1 MSIISSFAHFEDA
14 SSAFSRR
21 LPARATASHDRSARE
36 LRVTGPCDHARS
48 WTFLCLILIIIVLFG
63 VTSFAPLYS
72 ILVFFNYVRRAAL
85 FSLSI
90 VLSCFIYSIFLQ
102 PWFCPAALA
111 ANAAA
116 FGRSLR
122 WVFQG
127 FPISEKKGAK
137 ECNSCKYIWFS
148 LFFSPGAP
156 RRLQTTN
163 GPENPVSLLENRPF
177 EKCMSSYLLF

>member
-1 MSIISSFAHFEDA
+1 MSIISSFARFEDA

-21 LPARATASHDRSARE
+21 LLARATASHDSSGRE

-72 ILVFFNYVRRAAL
+72 ILVLFNYVRRAAL

-127 FPISEKKGAK
+127 FPTSEKKR
-137 ECNSCKYIWFS
+137 CK
-148 LFFSPGAP
+148 
-156 RRLQTTN
+156 RMQT
-163 GPENPVSLLENRPF
+163 LW
-177 EKCMSSYLLF
+177 

>member
-72 ILVFFNYVRRAAL
+72 ILVLFNYVRRAAL

-127 FPISEKKGAK
+127 FPTSGEKKVQKNA
-137 ECNSCKYIWFS
+137 N
-148 LFFSPGAP
+148 LVD
-156 RRLQTTN
+156 L
-163 GPENPVSLLENRPF
+163 
-177 EKCMSSYLLF
+177 EKCSQMSIWLKKSV

>member
-72 ILVFFNYVRRAAL
+72 ILVLFNYVRRAAL

-127 FPISEKKGAK
+127 FPTSEKKVQ
-137 ECNSCKYIWFS
+137 KYENLS
-148 LFFSPGAP
+148 
-156 RRLQTTN
+156 TT
-163 GPENPVSLLENRPF
+163 VSIIL
-177 EKCMSSYLLF
+177 

>member
-72 ILVFFNYVRRAAL
+72 ILVLFNYVRRAAL

-127 FPISEKKGAK
+127 FPTSEKKGAK
-137 ECNSCKYIWFS
+137 ECTSCRSRKILKNAPIRPRMGEKNGKLILFPQKKSFVSPWNSAK
-148 LFFSPGAP
+148 P
-156 RRLQTTN
+156 RQK
-163 GPENPVSLLENRPF
+163 EQ
-177 EKCMSSYLLF
+177 

>member
-72 ILVFFNYVRRAAL
+72 ILVLFNYVRRAAL

-127 FPISEKKGAK
+127 FPISEKKGA
-137 ECNSCKYIWFS
+137 EVCKS
-148 LFFSPGAP
+148 SRMTSKMKKM
-156 RRLQTTN
+156 RRLSADTDRNDQIR
-163 GPENPVSLLENRPF
+163 V
-177 EKCMSSYLLF
+177 

>member
-1 MSIISSFAHFEDA
+1 MSIISSFVLLDDA
-14 SSAFSRR
+14 LSAFSRR
-21 LPARATASHDRSARE
+21 LLARATASHVSSARE

-48 WTFLCLILIIIVLFG
+48 WIFLCLLLIIIVLFG
-63 VTSFAPLYS
+63 ITSFAPPYS
-72 ILVFFNYVRRAAL
+72 ILVLFNYVRRAAL

-127 FPISEKKGAK
+127 FPTSEKKGAK
-137 ECNSCKYIWFS
+137 ECVAFCVFPFF
-148 LFFSPGAP
+148 LCFSPDGIGP
-156 RRLQTTN
+156 RARKKKKSANLV
-163 GPENPVSLLENRPF
+163 GLEKRCKMSIWLL
-177 EKCMSSYLLF
+177 S